1 MEHEHVRER
10 RELNIEEP
18 NAGCALDELKI
29 KTSYLPPCQ
38 RDANAFGGRNYVIR
52 HQDPLPER
60 ALPPVDEEI
69 PGSSLCPTPYRWMLE
84 SNFRDI
90 CEAENLMLPNSTREA
105 PGTWIQEDDRQRGML
120 ERFWGKLER
129 DKSLVFF
136 YCNRGNAVDDGAN
149 RLLVGV
155 ARIREVGDQ
164 FYFGKCA
171 RTPGRFPVWSR
182 RITHSFPH
190 EGVRLPYQEYSDRGL
205 ATESIVCR
213 PPADLTLPF
222 SYVAEHLTDGHAVSS
237 LLAIISTLERV
248 DADFKNGCGV
258 EGDWGGALAWLNTA
272 LDEVWSGRGAF
283 PGIGALLRHLQF
295 AHGIAYH
302 ATVLR
307 RIERA
312 GENPWAHV
320 KAILE
325 GRQRP
330 ESEYADGLSAAATE
344 WRKLSG
350 SHGFLEM
357 LIRFELT
364 TEQFTD
370 FVVDGT
376 RKERG
381 IEATVDNLVA
391 NPYLFYEQDC
401 GTATSFP
408 VGLDVI
414 DQGMMPAGEAAR
426 FRSVPP
432 IAPADRRRVRATIRA
447 VLRQA
452 AEAGDTVLPFDTL
465 VAQTSA
471 FHPESRRCTINGNV
485 VWGSEDRSFH
495 EQIIWLKEVDLPNS
509 WERKDTP
516 APQNDDFFDELAELE
531 EDKGGRGVSDD
542 QAPII
547 RLAALKSVRRSEIEI
562 ATVIKKQAGT
572 MPDLPASPDW
582 RAVLTSPSEQGG
594 FGEPIAEHEKE
605 AIEEKITALDI
616 LFRHRLSVL
625 TGGAGTGKTSVLK
638 AFLRELSVLQ
648 GPRTMILTAPTGKA
662 RVRLQGSTGRAA
674 STMHQILNDAG
685 MLGPN
690 YRILEKPKKGRVFA
704 TTLVIDESSMPS
716 VELLAALF
724 KAVDTGSIER
734 LIFVG
739 DPCQIPPIGPG
750 RPFIDII
757 RWLQQTHP
765 DAVAELRTCMRIK
778 SVDGKEIVSP
788 GLQLAN
794 AYRDNAAP
802 GDDRIA
808 SETAR
813 TGRTGDLTFLTWND
827 HTELL
832 EKLEK
837 ALQILGIPAGDA
849 KSFDRLLGISTEE
862 WKQSEAW
869 QILSPTRI
877 HAFGTGEVNRVIQSR
892 YRAAEI
898 AAAIAPR
905 SRWPRPMGD
914 QGIVHRDKVLQTVN
928 MPKWLPKDSDGLR
941 FVANGEIGIVT
952 EAWKKRPQDKED
964 RAVVVF
970 STQPKAK
977 YGYPKHEVKECLE
990 LAYAITVHKAQGSDF
1005 DDVIFVL
1012 PRKAQ
1017 TLTRELLYT
1026 ALTRFRKRLIV
1037 LMERDTEVLDALRSP
1052 MWSETARRSTFMF
1065 ELLLGNTAQDLELP
1079 SSYRPEGLIHRAED
1093 GTPMRSKS
1101 EVIVYEVLKRCGLSP
1116 RYEERLY
1123 APGTTDDYRLPD
1135 FTIRHNGRT
1144 WYWEHLGMLSFKA
1157 YRDDWEKKEEWYRQH
1172 GFHDH
1177 LLTSRDYPGGLG
1189 GIVRADEIRALA
1201 YERILNHGVLG

>member
-1 MEHEHVRER
+1 MEQEHVREGR
-10 RELNIEEP
+10 NLKIEGP
-18 NAGCALDELKI
+18 NAGCPLDDLGI
-29 KTSYLPPCQ
+29 KTNYQPPCQ
-38 RDANAFGGRNYVIR
+38 REANAFGKRNYVICHR
-52 HQDPLPER
+52 DPLPER
-60 ALPPVDEEI
+60 GLPPVNEEI
-69 PGSSLCPTPYRWMLE
+69 SASSLCPTPYRWMLE

-90 CEAENLMLPNSTREA
+90 CEAENLMLRSTKSDT
-105 PGTWIQEDDRQRGML
+105 PGTWIKEDDRQRGML

-129 DKSLVFF
+129 GKSLVFF

-164 FYFGKCA
+164 IYFGKSA
-171 RTPGRFPVWSR
+171 KTPGRFPVWSR
-182 RITHSFPH
+182 RITHSLPH
-190 EGVRLPYQEYSDRGL
+190 EGVRIPYQEYIDRGL
-205 ATESIVCR
+205 AAEAIACR
-213 PPADLTLPF
+213 PPADLILPF

-237 LLAIISTLERV
+237 LLAIISTIERV
-248 DADFKNGCGV
+248 HADFKHGRGV
-258 EGDWGGALAWLNTA
+258 EGNWEGSLAWLNSA
-272 LDEVWSGRGAF
+272 LDEVWSGRGTF
-283 PGIGALLRHLQF
+283 PAIGALLTHLQF
-295 AHGIAYH
+295 GHGIAYH

-325 GRQRP
+325 GRKQP
-330 ESEYADGLSAAATE
+330 EPEYAEGLSVAAVE
-344 WRKLSG
+344 WRKLRG
-350 SHGFLEM
+350 SHKFIEM

-381 IEATVDNLVA
+381 IEATVDNLIE
-391 NPYLFYEQDC
+391 NPYRFYEQDC
-401 GTATSFP
+401 GTATSAP
-408 VGLDVI
+408 ISLDVI
-414 DQGMMPAGEAAR
+414 DQGMMPEGEAAR
-426 FRSVPP
+426 FRTDPP
-432 IAPADRRRVRATIRA
+432 IAPADRRRVRATMRA

-452 AEAGDTVLPFDTL
+452 ADGGDTVLPFDAL
-465 VAQTSA
+465 VARTSA
-471 FHPESRRCTINGNV
+471 FYPESRRCMINGNV
-485 VWGSEDRSFH
+485 VWDSEDRGFH
-495 EQIIWLKEVDLPNS
+495 EQIIWFKEVDPPES
-509 WERKDTP
+509 WQMKHALDQP
-516 APQNDDFFDELAELE
+516 GDDDSFDELAELE
-531 EDKGGRGVSDD
+531 EDKGGSGASGDE
-542 QAPII
+542 APTI
-547 RLAALKSVRRSEIEI
+547 RLAALKSVRRCEIEI

-572 MPDLPASPDW
+572 IPDLPESPDW
-582 RAVLTSPSEQGG
+582 RAVLTAPKERGG
-594 FGEPIAEHEKE
+594 FGEPKTKREKE
-605 AIEEKITALDI
+605 AIEEKVAALDI
-616 LFRHRLSVL
+616 LFRQRLSVL

-648 GPRTMILTAPTGKA
+648 GPRATVLTAPTGKA
-662 RVRLQGSTGRAA
+662 RMRLQGSTGRAA

-685 MLGPN
+685 MLGAN
-690 YRILEKPKKGRVFA
+690 YRILEKPKKGKRFA

-724 KAVDTGSIER
+724 RAIDTGSIER

-739 DPCQIPPIGPG
+739 DPFQLPPIGPG
-750 RPFIDII
+750 RPFIDMI
-757 RWLQQTHP
+757 RWLQRMHP
-765 DAVAELRTCMRIK
+765 EAVAELRTCMRIEN
-778 SVDGKEIVSP
+778 VDGEEVVSP

-813 TGRTGDLTFLTWND
+813 TGCTGDLTFLTWND

-832 EKLEK
+832 EKLEE
-837 ALQILGIPAGDA
+837 ALRTIGIPAGDT

-862 WKQSEAW
+862 WKESEAW

-877 HAFGTGEVNRVIQSR
+877 HAFGTGEVNRVIQAR

-898 AAAIAPR
+898 ANAVTPR

-928 MPKWLPKDSDGLR
+928 MPKWLPKDSEGLR

-952 EAWKKRPQDKED
+952 KAWKKRPQDSED

-970 STQPKAK
+970 STQPKAE
-977 YGYPKHEVKECLE
+977 YSFPKHEVKECLE

-1017 TLTRELLYT
+1017 ALTRELLYT
-1026 ALTRFRKRLIV
+1026 ALTRFRKHLIV
-1037 LMERDTEVLDALRSP
+1037 LMERDTAMLDELRSP
-1052 MWSETARRSTFMF
+1052 AFSETARRSTFMF
-1065 ELLLGNTAQDLELP
+1065 DLLLGSTAQDLELP
-1079 SSYRPEGLIHRAED
+1079 SSYRPESLVHRAED

-1123 APGTTDDYRLPD
+1123 APGTTANYRLPD
-1135 FTIRHNGRT
+1135 FTIRHSGRT
-1144 WYWEHLGMLSFKA
+1144 WYWEHLGMLSLKS
-1157 YRDDWEKKEEWYRQH
+1157 YRDDWEKKEDWYRQH
-1172 GFHDH
+1172 GFHDR
-1177 LLTSRDYPGGLG
+1177 LLTSRDHSGCWG
-1189 GIVRADEIRALA
+1189 GIVRADEIRTLA
-1201 YERILNHGVLG
+1201 QERILRGG